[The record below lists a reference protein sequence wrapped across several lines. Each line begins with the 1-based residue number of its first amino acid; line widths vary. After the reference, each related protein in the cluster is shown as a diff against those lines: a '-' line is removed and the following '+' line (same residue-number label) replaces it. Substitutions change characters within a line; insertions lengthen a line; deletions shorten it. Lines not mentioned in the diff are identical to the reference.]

1 MSDMVTISL
10 TVNGQGHVV
19 DVPVNVLL
27 VDLLRERLHLRGTK
41 AACDQGVC
49 GACTVLV
56 DGLPTTSCLA
66 FAFAVD
72 GRSIVTVE
80 GVAVDGLL
88 DRVQR
93 AFHESGV
100 PQCGFCT
107 PGMVML
113 GKALLDREPQP
124 DAALVERW
132 LNANICRCSGY
143 QVFRR
148 AFAAAGASDPR

>member
-1 MSDMVTISL
+1 MSETVTLSL
-10 TVNGQGHVV
+10 SVNGRGHVL
-19 DVPVNVLL
+19 DVPANILL
-27 VDLLRERLHLRGTK
+27 VDLLREFLQLRGTK

-56 DGLPTTSCLA
+56 DDLPTTSCLT

-72 GRSIVTVE
+72 GHSIVTVE
-80 GVAVDGLL
+80 GAAVDGLL
-88 DRVQR
+88 DRVQQ
-93 AFHESGV
+93 AFHECGV

-124 DAALVERW
+124 NAALVECW

-148 AFAAAGASDPR
+148 AFGAAAAGDPR

>member
-1 MSDMVTISL
+1 MSETITLSL
-10 TVNGQGHVV
+10 TVNGRAQVL
-19 DVPVNVLL
+19 DVPANTLL
-27 VDLLRERLHLRGTK
+27 VDLLREFLQLRGTK
-41 AACDQGVC
+41 LACDQGAC

-56 DGLPTTSCLA
+56 DGVPTTSCLT

-72 GRSIVTVE
+72 GRSIITVE

-93 AFHESGV
+93 AFHECGV

-113 GKALLDREPQP
+113 GKALLDRDPHPE
-124 DAALVERW
+124 AALVERW

-148 AFAAAGASDPR
+148 AFAEPTASVPQ